1 MVKSCLIALLLL
13 LAGCA
18 TTPPSFCG
26 AQCVDQLRQ
35 VRWQRYVETPAARPA
50 GAALT
55 EIGILPPLW
64 VRGAVPRARLC
75 AAVSS
80 LGSPPL
86 RLHPLPQSA
95 QLAGL
100 D

>member
-1 MVKSCLIALLLL
+1 MVKTSLIALLLL

-64 VRGAVPRARLC
+64 VRGRYPVRAYT
-75 AAVSS
+75 
-80 LGSPPL
+80 PL
-86 RLHPLPQSA
+86 STRWEAHCHI
-95 QLAGL
+95 
-100 D
+100 DR